1 MGIPLLRRRSF
12 LSAALGAAAMRSWA
26 ENRAWIMYVGTYT
39 NPNCKGIYAWRFDS
53 AGKFTPLGLMAET
66 SNPSFLAIDSTGHY
80 LYTVNEDQKGRLSAF
95 AIDRST
101 AGLKP
106 INSVSSK
113 GDSPCH
119 VALDRTGKWLFAAN
133 YNSGSVASFPV
144 EAGGKLGEAAAFV
157 QHTGSSI
164 NKERQAGPHAH
175 MAAVSP
181 DNHFV
186 LVPDLGED
194 RVVVYRFDP
203 KKGSLTSNG
212 APLKTAAGFG
222 PRHLAFGKD
231 ARFAYVLGE
240 LAGAVEVYQYDAA
253 RGSGERV
260 QSISMLP
267 AGYKAVPSGAEIV
280 VHASGKFLYASN
292 RGHDSIAIFRID
304 AAKGTLTA
312 VDRPAARA
320 KTPRNVAI
328 DPTNNFLLA
337 GGQESNKIAVFRID
351 QGTGKLTVAG
361 DPLNAPVPVCI
372 TFTPAG

>member
-1 MGIPLLRRRSF
+1 MAITLLRRRSF
-12 LSAALGAAAMRSWA
+12 LSAALGAVAMRGWA
-26 ENRAWIMYVGTYT
+26 QSRAWIMYVGTYT
-39 NPNCKGIYAWRFDS
+39 KPNCKGIYAWRFDS

-80 LYTVNEDQKGRLSAF
+80 LYAANEDQQGKLSAF

-101 AGLKP
+101 AELKP

-133 YNSGSVASFPV
+133 YNSGSVASFPIA
-144 EAGGKLGEAAAFV
+144 AGGKLGEAAAFL
-157 QHTGSSI
+157 QHTGSSV
-164 NKERQAGPHAH
+164 NKERQTGPHAH

-181 DNHFV
+181 DNRFV
-186 LVPDLGED
+186 LVPDLGTD
-194 RVVVYRFDP
+194 RVMVYNLDV

-212 APLKTAAGFG
+212 APLRTAAGFG

-231 ARFAYVLGE
+231 ARFVYVLGE
-240 LAGAVEVYQYDAA
+240 LAGAVDVFQYDTA
-253 RGSGERV
+253 RGGGEQV

-267 AGYKAVPSGAEIV
+267 EGYSAVPSGAEIV
-280 VHASGKFLYASN
+280 VDASGKFLYASN

-304 AAKGTLTA
+304 AANGTLTA
-312 VDRPAARA
+312 VDRPSARA
-320 KTPRNVAI
+320 KTPRNFAI

-337 GGQESNKIAVFRID
+337 GGQDSNKIAVFRID
-351 QGTGKLTVAG
+351 QGTGKLTAAG
-361 DPLNAPVPVCI
+361 DPFDAPVPVCI